1 MPIDI
6 QLETSAFHLQIEGRW
21 IKGATLE
28 KVVDTM
34 THATARLEQTHSGFL
49 NSWLATWFA
58 RRGRRQARLD
68 VRDLS
73 DHLKRDMGFL
83 DGNPVGRRK

>member
-1 MPIDI
+1 
-6 QLETSAFHLQIEGRW
+6 
-21 IKGATLE
+21 
-28 KVVDTM
+28 M
-34 THATARLEQTHSGFL
+34 THATVGLEQAQSGFL
-49 NSWLATWFA
+49 NSWLAAWFTRPGRHA
-58 RRGRRQARLD
+58 RRARLD